1 MKILLSRTMVN
12 VFDALL
18 KVTIGCLLRIIF
30 IFICKFLNTLII
42 DAILNGS
49 KYMELR
55 IFSKIANKTILVYNV
70 VYTEPTLFQN
80 LQLLGVNNCRINV
93 IEC

>member
-30 IFICKFLNTLII
+30 ILICKFLNTLII
-42 DAILNGS
+42 DAIFNGS

-55 IFSKIANKTILVYNV
+55 IF
-70 VYTEPTLFQN
+70 F
-80 LQLLGVNNCRINV
+80 
-93 IEC
+93 